1 MCFELD
7 LSISWCWTLHLPFD
21 FGNSYFSVWKTFLYY
36 FLSYVLPFIFFDLL
50 FCNFYHIEIEI
61 SIILIANFTYPFSAI
76 IISIFKISIEFFISA
91 IKTLI
96 SKNSFLFSE
105 FYSFLFS
112 EFWGQK
118 SHLYIFIEY
127 FFSFFPS
134 LSLSCWRLSSNAQG
148 CFVVHSYLRIRSIW
162 KLCVHGLPQVALL
175 QATIIE
181 FFVRLFC
188 FLNWALPKARLCR
201 SFLWGG
207 LIAPK
212 NNFLISWIE
221 QFKHSH

>member
-1 MCFELD
+1 MCFELG
-7 LSISWCWTLHLPFD
+7 LSISWCWTLHLPFE

-36 FLSYVLPFIFFDLL
+36 FLNYVLPFIFFDLP
-50 FCNFYHIEIEI
+50 FCNFYDIEIEI

-96 SKNSFLFSE
+96 SNN
-105 FYSFLFS
+105 SFLFS

-127 FFSFFPS
+127 FLSFFFFTFSFMVKAFLKCPRMLCCSFIFKNKVHLEALCAWLAPS
-134 LSLSCWRLSSNAQG
+134 GFTTGHNYRVFC
-148 CFVVHSYLRIRSIW
+148 
-162 KLCVHGLPQVALL
+162 
-175 QATIIE
+175 
-181 FFVRLFC
+181 LFC
-188 FLNWALPKARLCR
+188 FLNCALPTARLCR
-201 SFLWGG
+201 CFLWGG
-207 LIAPK
+207 LTAPK
-212 NNFLISWIE
+212 NNFLSSWIE